1 MALNSLVI
9 TMAFHTY
16 LAHVVAKAKENNPSM
31 LNGNGAK
38 VFHRMD
44 EKQDKKENLK
54 VAAKLNNWAKV
65 VFAIVIVL
73 FNVIFWTVAFRE
85 YVKPSREYLL

>member
-16 LAHVVAKAKENNPSM
+16 LAHVVAKAKENNPM

-38 VFHRMD
+38 VFHSMD

>member
-1 MALNSLVI
+1 
-9 TMAFHTY
+9 
-16 LAHVVAKAKENNPSM
+16 
-31 LNGNGAK
+31 
-38 VFHRMD
+38 MD